1 MVYMLSYTIATLGSH
16 SCLQILKGAQE
27 EGFKT
32 LAIATPKMAKFYRH
46 YSFIDEVREI
56 AKWKDFFDLEEELI
70 KRKVIIVPHGSFVAY
85 LGLEENKK
93 MKVPTFGSKDVLDWE
108 ADRTKQRDWLLASNI
123 KIPRELKDGSEIKG
137 PVIVKFHGA
146 EGGKGYFVANSPEEF
161 EKKIAVFEG
170 RAHIIQEYVIGTP
183 IYIHYFASPLTN
195 EVEII
200 SIDKRYETNVDSLG
214 RIPLKGQEKI
224 EIEPSFV
231 VVGNIPLT
239 LRESM
244 LAEAQEMGE
253 RLVEGSKKLIGGRGL
268 YGPFCLETIVTP
280 NQEFQV
286 IEVSA
291 RIVAGTNISI
301 PYSPYSYF
309 KHGEPITTG
318 RRIAREIKKAIEQKR
333 LKDVLG

>member
-1 MVYMLSYTIATLGSH
+1 MYTIATLGSH

-32 LAIATPKMAKFYRH
+32 LAITIPKMAKFYRH
-46 YSFIDEVREI
+46 YPFIDEIMEI
-56 AKWKDFFDLEEELI
+56 SDWKDFFGLEDDLIE
-70 KRKVIIVPHGSFVAY
+70 KNTIIIPHGSFVAY
-85 LGLEENKK
+85 LGLEENKSV
-93 MKVPTFGSKDVLDWE
+93 KVPTFGNKDVLDWE
-108 ADRTKQRDWLLASNI
+108 SDRKKQREWLMESSI
-123 KIPRELKDGSEIKG
+123 KVPQEFKDGSAIQS
-137 PVIVKFHGA
+137 PVIVKFYGA
-146 EGGKGYFVANSPEEF
+146 EGGKGYFVANSREEF
-161 EKKIAVFEG
+161 EKKISAFQG
-170 RAHIIQEYVIGTP
+170 RPHIIQEYVIGTP
-183 IYIHYFASPLTN
+183 IYIHYFASPLTG
-195 EVEII
+195 EVEIV

-214 RIPLKGQEKI
+214 RIPLKGQEQM

-231 VVGNIPLT
+231 VVGNLPLV

-253 RLVEGSKKLIGGRGL
+253 RLVETSKKLIGKKGI

-280 NQEFQV
+280 NQEFHV

-309 KHGEPITTG
+309 KHGESMTTG
-318 RRIAREIKKAIEQKR
+318 KRIAREIKTAIEQNR
-333 LKDVLG
+333 LQDILGS